1 MLALAG
7 APSVIMFVGMLFMP
21 ETPRWLIYH
30 KKPQKA
36 KRSLAKVLKKDAVD
50 EIFQT
55 IVEDYEEYC
64 KTKMSK
70 TLKLNTSSISVTILT
85 FAISKVK
92 KLLIFRIFVQQC

>member
-1 MLALAG
+1 MFSLAG
-7 APSVIMFVGMLFMP
+7 IPSVIMFVGMLFMP

-36 KRSLAKVLKKDAVD
+36 KRSLARVQKKDAVD

-70 TLKLNTSSISVTILT
+70 TTQKSLSV
-85 FAISKVK
+85 
-92 KLLIFRIFVQQC
+92 

>member
-1 MLALAG
+1 
-7 APSVIMFVGMLFMP
+7 MP

-36 KRSLAKVLKKDAVD
+36 KRSLARVQKKDAAD

-64 KTKMSK
+64 KTKMSFIAL
-70 TLKLNTSSISVTILT
+70 LKNICSSRSVILALIVGGSIHMFKNLT
-85 FAISKVK
+85 GINAIM
-92 KLLIFRIFVQQC
+92 